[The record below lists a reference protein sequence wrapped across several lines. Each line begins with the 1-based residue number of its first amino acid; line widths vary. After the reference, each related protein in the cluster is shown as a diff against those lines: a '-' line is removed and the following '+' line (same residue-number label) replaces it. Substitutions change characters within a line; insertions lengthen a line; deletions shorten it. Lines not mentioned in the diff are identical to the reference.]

1 MVRLNSLNVGSKIWR
16 RTLKCLS
23 LFSIL
28 IFTVLCLSL
37 YRDCLQISPE
47 IYMNLSKLILNYGF
61 PLFSGGDRAELIYL
75 NLHISNFG
83 DDPLL
88 FLKSVFYNQLK
99 AIINFRM
106 PPQKVSGKNGK

>member
-1 MVRLNSLNVGSKIWR
+1 METNP
-16 RTLKCLS
+16 CLS

-99 AIINFRM
+99 TIINFRM